1 MTNEVPA
8 SWRIVRLS
16 DVLSEPLVN
25 GRSPRPGE
33 GGLPV
38 LRMPALRAVTVD
50 FTQSKSSD
58 RSGDGHAILLA
69 EHGDVLVGRVNGS
82 HSLVGEGALVD
93 GPPAQTAIPD
103 SMIRVRVRPDVL
115 DSRYLAHLWK
125 SPIMRRQIGARA
137 RQGGAAIW
145 RINQRDL
152 ADVLLPLPPMAEQ
165 RRIVGLLE
173 DHLARIDATTARTHN
188 ALDQADALSRALTA
202 RAGRG
207 ALAGTARVP
216 ADLPRAAGIED
227 GRLPGLP
234 ERWWWTRLHDVAEV
248 SRGITPPGTQEWSAS
263 DTDVSCLRVAN
274 VQRGRLDLDDVRT
287 IRLPPSQAEAARLR
301 AGDVLLTGGGSIDS
315 LGRGWIWEE
324 QLLHCVPHS
333 HLFRVRITAHQLHP
347 VLLAWHANG
356 FGRTW
361 CHRNATHSVG
371 PASISLARLRLMPVP
386 VAPVDEQHYLVA
398 VLQAHTASLN
408 GACAVAERALELA
421 GRLRRNLL
429 ERAFTGHLS
438 PPLSPSGQQESVL

>member
-1 MTNEVPA
+1 MNEVPVG
-8 SWRIVRLS
+8 WRIVRLA

-58 RSGDGHAILLA
+58 RSDNGHAILLA

-93 GPPAQTAIPD
+93 GPPAPTAIPD
-103 SMIRVRVRPDVL
+103 TMIRVRVRPDVL
-115 DSRYLAHLWK
+115 DPRYLAHLWK
-125 SPIMRRQIGARA
+125 SPVMRRQIEARA

-152 ADVLLPLPPMAEQ
+152 ADVLLPLPPVGEQ
-165 RRIVGLLE
+165 RRIVGLLG
-173 DHLARIDATTARTHN
+173 DHLTRIDATTIRTHS
-188 ALDQADALSRALTA
+188 ALDQADVLSRALTA

-207 ALAGTARVP
+207 ALTDTARVP
-216 ADLPRAAGIED
+216 ADLPRVAGAGD
-227 GRLPGLP
+227 GTLPDLP
-234 ERWWWTRLHDVAEV
+234 ERWRWTRLHDVAEV
-248 SRGITPPGTQEWSAS
+248 TRGITPSGTQEWNPA

-287 IRLPPSQAEAARLR
+287 IRLPPSRAEAARLR

-315 LGRGWIWEE
+315 LGRGWIWED
-324 QLLHCVPHS
+324 QLPHCVPHS
-333 HLFRVRITAHQLHP
+333 HVFRARITTHQLHP

-356 FGRTW
+356 LGRQW
-361 CHRNATHSVG
+361 CHRNATQSAG
-371 PASISLARLRLMPVP
+371 PASISLARIRLMPVP
-386 VAPVDEQHYLVA
+386 VAPVDEQHHLVA
-398 VLQAHTASLN
+398 VVQSHTAALN
-408 GACAVAERALELA
+408 AACAAAERALEVA

-429 ERAFTGHLS
+429 ERAFTGHMS

>member
-1 MTNEVPA
+1 MNDVPA
-8 SWRIVRLS
+8 GWKVIRLA

-25 GRSPRPGE
+25 GRSPRPGHD
-33 GGLPV
+33 GLPV
-38 LRMPALRAVTVD
+38 LRMTALRAATVD

-58 RSGDGHAILLA
+58 HSDDGRAILLA

-82 HSLVGEGALVD
+82 LSLVGEGALVH
-93 GPPAQTAIPD
+93 GPPTPTAIPD
-103 SMIRVRVRPDVL
+103 TMIRVRVRPDAV
-115 DSRYLAHLWK
+115 DPPYLAHLWK
-125 SPIMRRQIGARA
+125 SPIMRRQIEARA

-152 ADVLLPLPPMAEQ
+152 ADVLLPLPPVVEQ

-173 DHLARIDATTARTHN
+173 DHLARIEATTIRTGN
-188 ALDQADALSRALTA
+188 ALDQADVLSRTLTA

-207 ALAGTARVP
+207 ALAETARVP
-216 ADLPRAAGIED
+216 ASLPRVAGAAD
-227 GRLPGLP
+227 GTLPHLP
-234 ERWWWTRLHDVAEV
+234 AHWRWTRLHDVAEV
-248 SRGITPPGTQEWSAS
+248 TRGITPPGKQQWNPA
-263 DTDVSCLRVAN
+263 DVDVSCLRVAN

-287 IRLPPSQAEAARLR
+287 IRLPQPRAQAARLR
-301 AGDVLLTGGGSIDS
+301 AGDVLLTGGGSSDT

-324 QLLHCVPHS
+324 QLLHCVHHS

-356 FGRTW
+356 FGRQW
-361 CHRNATHSVG
+361 CNRNATQSVG
-371 PASISLARLRLMPVP
+371 TASISLARIRLMPVP
-386 VAPVDEQHYLVA
+386 VAPVEEQHHLVA
-398 VLQAHTASLN
+398 VVQAHTTALNAAS
-408 GACAVAERALELA
+408 AAAERALVVA

-438 PPLSPSGQQESVL
+438 HPLPPSGQQEFVL